1 MDSFQSVSGC
11 FSTRIVKFLEK
22 GKLDRQI
29 FQKALQKILE
39 SNRVKEEQKIRIREM
54 KKEKRDF

>member
-1 MDSFQSVSGC
+1 MSATFKQPR
-11 FSTRIVKFLEK
+11 TIKFLEK

-29 FQKALQKILE
+29 FQKELQKILE